1 LARRIPGQALTPVN
15 VIYTKSAWEMK
26 FTWKIIKLFPNLQQS
41 VPSQK
46 ILRQLCSRRK
56 SNDWRAGVRLFIL
69 KKLKSLLLMVCIFGI
84 GLAVSDCK
92 TINHSGPEF
101 ALPPSTVV
109 FSFDDGPNAHDD
121 TTARLLDIL
130 KKYEIHA
137 MFVLLGVNAE
147 KYPEM
152 VRRIYDEGHCL
163 INHGYSDKW
172 ASKMKEDEFKD
183 NLIKGD
189 VAIYAAL
196 ESTMGKTQEE
206 NPRPKLYR
214 PHGGY
219 YNSKQE
225 QICRE
230 MGYTIIPSDVRI
242 YDAVMSSAKQDK
254 AFKKTIEKIIKN
266 NGGIILLHDARDSHY
281 LMEEELI
288 KNPNGPFNRSWVPD
302 MVEKIII
309 ELLDKGFVL
318 GSPALVIS
326 NP

>member
-1 LARRIPGQALTPVN
+1 MIILLGVVLAISG
-15 VIYTKSAWEMK
+15 
-26 FTWKIIKLFPNLQQS
+26 
-41 VPSQK
+41 
-46 ILRQLCSRRK
+46 
-56 SNDWRAGVRLFIL
+56 
-69 KKLKSLLLMVCIFGI
+69 
-84 GLAVSDCK
+84 CK

-101 ALPPSTVV
+101 ALPPSTVI
-109 FSFDDGPNAHDD
+109 FSFDDGPNTHGD

-147 KYPEM
+147 QHPEL
-152 VRRIYDEGHCL
+152 VRRMYDEGHCL

-172 ASKMKEDEFKD
+172 ASKMKEDEFRD

-189 VAIYAAL
+189 AAISAAL
-196 ESTMGKTQEE
+196 EHDATRITQKD

-225 QICRE
+225 QICLE

-254 AFKKTIEKIIKN
+254 AFKKTIEKINKN

-281 LMEEELI
+281 RMEEELV
-288 KNPNGPFNRSWVPD
+288 KNPNGAYNRSWVPE

-309 ELLDKGFVL
+309 ALLDQGFAL
-318 GSPALVIS
+318 GSPDLVIK